1 MHSSNATSRWGTSPI
16 RHVAMSVSRLFG
28 IRRRSDTTTPLN
40 RSVVMRS
47 LKLCCRPIS
56 GFGANGYRFR
66 ALNNTVGHH
75 NAVKFSWEM
84 IDGRGQA
91 DSIDRQGFG
100 RPRCSWP
107 YSVGRE
113 LLSCGP
119 AGVFHEAAAER
130 LGELTRRVVAAAVR
144 RRGVRPLT
152 MLRVRRGRSMGRSD
166 DGACS
171 WCSESRV
178 RRPLVRSV
186 RGGAAR
192 SGW

>member
-1 MHSSNATSRWGTSPI
+1 
-16 RHVAMSVSRLFG
+16 MSVSRLFG

-91 DSIDRQGFG
+91 DSIGTTFLLLDETG
-100 RPRCSWP
+100 RVKLD
-107 YSVGRE
+107 YQFTDF
-113 LLSCGP
+113 
-119 AGVFHEAAAER
+119 A
-130 LGELTRRVVAAAVR
+130 
-144 RRGVRPLT
+144 
-152 MLRVRRGRSMGRSD
+152 
-166 DGACS
+166 
-171 WCSESRV
+171 
-178 RRPLVRSV
+178 
-186 RGGAAR
+186 
-192 SGW
+192 